1 MTSKRSLK
9 RVEPFMKLA
18 TNQLAHIVARY
29 GRSFTRV
36 LMFVSYL
43 ALVVVASMFTTYA
56 QSGRR
61 VQRQQETAPVPTPT
75 PLPEAKKHETD
86 VTQKIPV
93 LVLADAS
100 YTVQVSNID
109 GIVRESFMQRLRES
123 GSLAIISDSA
133 RTTRGGAQKRAKE
146 EKEHFVVWMALR
158 SNSMAMDPVGV
169 GQPRAQDYYIEYAV
183 YEPVTGKTR
192 ANGNVYLRAAYGS
205 IGGVAV
211 GAPTC
216 YPSTYARELEFI
228 YGAIDAANR
237 VMKSLSVPLP
247 PLCGR

>member
-1 MTSKRSLK
+1 MSFKRQQRKLF
-9 RVEPFMKLA
+9 RVFNSTL
-18 TNQLAHIVARY
+18 
-29 GRSFTRV
+29 F
-36 LMFVSYL
+36 
-43 ALVVVASMFTTYA
+43 VVALTCAVQA

-75 PLPEAKKHETD
+75 PIPEVKHETV

-100 YTVQVSNID
+100 YTLQVSNID

-123 GSLAIISDSA
+123 GSLAIISDSS
-133 RTTRGGAQKRAKE
+133 RTTRGGAQTRAKE

-158 SNSMAMDPVGV
+158 SNSMGMEPVSG
-169 GQPRAQDYYIEYAV
+169 GQPRPQDYYIEYAI
-183 YEPVTGKTR
+183 YDPVTGKTR
-192 ANGNVYLRAAYGS
+192 ANGSVYLRAGHGS
-205 IGGVAV
+205 IGGLGI
-211 GAPTC
+211 GAPSC
-216 YPSTYARELEFI
+216 YPSTYANQLEFI

-247 PLCGR
+247 PLCGS